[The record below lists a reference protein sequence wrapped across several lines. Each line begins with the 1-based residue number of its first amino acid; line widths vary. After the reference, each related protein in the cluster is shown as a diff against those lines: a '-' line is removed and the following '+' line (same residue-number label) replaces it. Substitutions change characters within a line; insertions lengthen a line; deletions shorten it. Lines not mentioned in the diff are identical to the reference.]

1 MSFAYSF
8 YLIFGYKKASELAE
22 RKAAISQRA
31 TLRHAN
37 ASLGNNKHYT
47 GKPHDMP
54 LDSTIGGS
62 AVDDSEESANDF
74 DSPGHAFVKTIVMFT
89 GETASHNYFDVFS
102 GLQEGFFVLQVRW
115 TTVTLSSTTGLAMSS
130 L

>member
-1 MSFAYSF
+1 MELTQDTFELTDFSYIAFIVSFAYSF

-54 LDSTIGGS
+54 MDSSS
-62 AVDDSEESANDF
+62 ANTVDESEESVNDF

-89 GETASHNYFDVFS
+89 GETASQN
-102 GLQEGFFVLQVRW
+102 
-115 TTVTLSSTTGLAMSS
+115 
-130 L
+130 

>member
-37 ASLGNNKHYT
+37 TSLRNNEH
-47 GKPHDMP
+47 
-54 LDSTIGGS
+54 
-62 AVDDSEESANDF
+62 
-74 DSPGHAFVKTIVMFT
+74 
-89 GETASHNYFDVFS
+89 
-102 GLQEGFFVLQVRW
+102 
-115 TTVTLSSTTGLAMSS
+115 
-130 L
+130 

>member
-1 MSFAYSF
+1 MLRLLTLMELTQDRFELTDFSYIAFIVSFAYSF

-54 LDSTIGGS
+54 MDSSSGGG
-62 AVDDSEESANDF
+62 AVADSEESVNDF

-89 GETASHNYFDVFS
+89 GETI
-102 GLQEGFFVLQVRW
+102 
-115 TTVTLSSTTGLAMSS
+115 TK
-130 L
+130 